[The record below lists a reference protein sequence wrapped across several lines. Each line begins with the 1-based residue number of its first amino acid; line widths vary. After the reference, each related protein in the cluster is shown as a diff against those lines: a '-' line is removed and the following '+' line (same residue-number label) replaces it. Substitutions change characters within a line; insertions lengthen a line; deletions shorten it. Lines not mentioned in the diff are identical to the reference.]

1 MKAFSA
7 LLAAELEAIP
17 IEGAPKTSKWVLF
30 HRPSK
35 TLIVTDPV
43 FRILH
48 PQGLA
53 TRGILHLLGVNGRLA
68 QRRARRLLTRD
79 RQAAAASVE
88 RVLALPLQGL
98 VVAHGEPLLA
108 DARPELEQAL
118 AWMRA
123 PALKGS

>member
-17 IEGAPKTSKWVLF
+17 IGGAPKTSKWVLF

-35 TLIVTDPV
+35 TLLVTDLV

-68 QRRARRLLTRD
+68 QSRALRLLTRD